1 MGVSMGTYGAHERAE
16 MPSGRDYGPD
26 EARKYARRFGVTPEW
41 LLIGREPLQS
51 GDELPPPKLSVV
63 GYVGA
68 GAAVHFYDVPLSYLD
83 EITPPTGIDENTAA
97 VESRDDSLGPFLN
110 RWYVFYDDVRGPVTP
125 DHVGQLCVVGLSDGR
140 ILSSR
145 CSVAVPR
152 ASTPSIPPLT
162 SRWSTCP
169 SSGRRTS
176 TSLHAAAQFDSAP
189 KPGNLRGAKRDS
201 LPPPPLGE
209 RRHRGPAV

>member
-63 GYVGA
+63 GSVGA

-140 ILSSR
+140 ILIKQVQRGSAEGVYTLYSATDKPMVDVPIEWAAHVNLIARSS
-145 CSVAVPR
+145 
-152 ASTPSIPPLT
+152 SI
-162 SRWSTCP
+162 
-169 SSGRRTS
+169 
-176 TSLHAAAQFDSAP
+176 
-189 KPGNLRGAKRDS
+189 
-201 LPPPPLGE
+201 
-209 RRHRGPAV
+209 